1 MEKETNILKKLKIN
15 FFDIV
20 IIIVVIALAGAYAV
34 HRMGGGSAV
43 GSSAVETKKI
53 VYKLEITDLDKNTE
67 GLIKKGDSVMDKVKK
82 YDVGTVK
89 SVEFYPSK
97 RLAEDKE
104 NAALVYTEEPDRY
117 SALLTIE
124 VVCKDDGDTL
134 TSESGF
140 EIRVGQGV
148 SLVGPGYSGAGY
160 ITSIERDDK
169 S

>member
-1 MEKETNILKKLKIN
+1 MEKETNKLKKLKIN

-34 HRMGGGSAV
+34 HRAGGGSAV
-43 GSSAVETKKI
+43 GTSTVETKNV
-53 VYKLEITDLDKNTE
+53 VYQLEITNLDKNTE
-67 GLIKKGDSVMDKVKK
+67 SLIKKGDSVMDKVKK
-82 YDVGTVK
+82 YEIGTVQ
-89 SVEFYPSK
+89 SMEFYPNK
-97 RLAEDKE
+97 RLAEDKT
-104 NAALVYTEEPDRY
+104 NGRLIYTVEPERY

-124 VVCKDDGDTL
+124 VVCKDDGETL

-160 ITSIERDDK
+160 ITSIERDDE